1 MLLDFRFGQPMA
13 ENIVIYGLVSSGVYA
28 LLAVGFSLIFG
39 VARIANLSHTAFYML
54 AAYLIYSLTSAAGLS
69 LYLSIVL
76 AIVIVTIL
84 GTVSYRLLIVR
95 VRQHEATTLIVTI
108 AMAVII
114 QEAIL
119 KGFGG
124 QPQGVPKLISGSRE
138 IFGVSVLNQQL
149 LTLGV
154 VILLLVATWAFLMKT
169 KSGVAIRS
177 TAQDREIANLMG
189 IDVPRIEMLT
199 MAISVGLAAIAG
211 ALVAPLVVLTPGMW
225 AHPLV
230 MILAVVVLG
239 GLGSLKGSLIGALVI
254 GFTENLVVFL
264 APSGAYLK
272 TSVALAIMLIVILI
286 KPEGLFGV
294 VFEEERG

>member
-1 MLLDFRFGQPMA
+1 MQDFSVGQGMA
-13 ENIVIYGLVSSGVYA
+13 ENIIIYGLLSSGVYA

-54 AAYLIYSLTSAAGLS
+54 AAYLIYTFASALGLN
-69 LYLSIVL
+69 LYLSIIL
-76 AIVIVTIL
+76 AIITVTAVGII
-84 GTVSYRLLIVR
+84 SYRLLIAR

-119 KGFGG
+119 KAFGG
-124 QPQGVPKLISGSRE
+124 QPRGVPKLLSGSTE
-138 IFGVSVLNQQL
+138 ILGVSVLNQQL

-154 VILLLVATWAFLMKT
+154 VILMLLVTWIFLMKT
-169 KSGVAIRS
+169 KTGVAIRS
-177 TAQDREIANLMG
+177 TAQDREVANLMG
-189 IDVPRIEMLT
+189 INVSRMEMLT

-211 ALVAPLVVLTPGMW
+211 ALVAPLFVLTPGMW

-239 GLGSLKGSLIGALVI
+239 GLGSLKGSLIGALVL
-254 GFTENLVVFL
+254 GFAENLVVFSR
-264 APSGAYLK
+264 PEGAYLK
-272 TSVALAIMLIVILI
+272 TSVALTVMLIVILI
-286 KPEGLFGV
+286 KPEGLFGI

>member
-1 MLLDFRFGQPMA
+1 MA
-13 ENIVIYGLVSSGVYA
+13 ENIIVYGLVASGVYA

-39 VARIANLSHTAFYML
+39 VARIVNLAHTAFYML
-54 AAYLIYSLTSAAGLS
+54 AAYLIYRLASVAGLNI
-69 LYLSIVL
+69 YLSI
-76 AIVIVTIL
+76 AIAIAIVTIV
-84 GTVSYRLLIVR
+84 GTATYRLLIAR

-124 QPQGVPKLISGSRE
+124 QPQSVPKMIAGSRD

-154 VILLLVATWAFLMKT
+154 VILLLLATWAFLMKT

-177 TAQDREIANLMG
+177 TAQDREVANLMG
-189 IDVPRIEMLT
+189 INVPRMEMLT
-199 MAISVGLAAIAG
+199 MAISVGLAAVAG
-211 ALVAPLVVLTPGMW
+211 ALVAPLFVLTPGMW

-230 MILAVVVLG
+230 MILAIVVLG
-239 GLGSLKGSLIGALVI
+239 GLGSLKGSLMGALVL
-254 GFTENLVVFL
+254 GFAENLVVFL
-264 APSGAYLK
+264 APQGAYLK
-272 TSVALAIMLIVILI
+272 TAVALTIMLVVILI